1 VSLTTSLIALVALAA
16 PTPPA
21 AGPDWCPNKVLERGQ
36 LRITSHWHARLEK
49 CSVRVSP
56 RDAIAPSRSLTYGS
70 DGRIMAFDMYLPAD
84 ARGQPIGP
92 EHPQYEARSGFTHV
106 SAARVFWLFP
116 RERSLQVRVDRE
128 ALTVRLPSG
137 AQVLYATD
145 EGRVVTATELA
156 VEEKP
161 VTRGNRGGVELSSFP
176 GLLLDAG
183 YQVGRDPTTRAQVK
197 STFVD
202 RRGRRCAVKNT
213 RLFRYEDGEPFLRFE
228 TDQALLTFLQRKKW
242 KSESA
247 GCRALDLRTLAA
259 SVERRMAANR

>member
-1 VSLTTSLIALVALAA
+1 MSLTTSLFALVALAA
-16 PTPPA
+16 PSAPA
-21 AGPDWCPNKVLERGQ
+21 SGPDWCPNKVLERGQ
-36 LRITSHWHARLEK
+36 LRVTSHWHRRLDK

-56 RDAIAPSRSLTYGS
+56 RDVLAPSRSLTYGS

-92 EHPQYEARSGFTHV
+92 EHPDYEARSGFTHV

-116 RERSLQVRVDRE
+116 RERSLQVRVDRD

-137 AQVLYATD
+137 AQVLYSAE
-145 EGRVVTATELA
+145 EGRVITATGLA

-161 VTRGNRGGVELSSFP
+161 VARGNEGGVELSSFT

-183 YQVGRDPTTRAQVK
+183 YQVGSDPTTRAEDT
-197 STFVD
+197 SAFVD
-202 RRGRRCAVKNT
+202 RRGSRCEVKNA
-213 RLFRYEDGEPFLRFE
+213 RLFRYVKGEPFLRFD
-228 TDQALLTFLQRKKW
+228 TDPALLSFLQRQKW
-242 KSESA
+242 RSQSP

-259 SVERRMAANR
+259 SVERMAANR